1 MEIIFGILA
10 LYSFVL
16 IVKWLCEP
24 TENNDLRGFTFC
36 CDPPMNLR
44 HFEIRV
50 RVLTGRVLSNEDKE
64 LLKRIEKWNYATFLT
79 CLEYG
84 IDFEKCEKLTD
95 KIFELMTYTACS
107 AEDVLTIL
115 MKTQMIDLLIEN
127 NTSK

>member
-1 MEIIFGILA
+1 MGIIFGIMA
-10 LYSFVL
+10 LYSLALFVKL
-16 IVKWLCEP
+16 LCEP
-24 TENNDLRGFTFC
+24 TEKKDLRGLTFR

-64 LLKRIEKWNYATFLT
+64 LLKRIDKWNYHTFLT

-95 KIFELMTYTACS
+95 KIFDLMTYTACS
-107 AEDVLTIL
+107 AEDVITIL
-115 MKTQMIDLLIEN
+115 TRTRMIDLLIE
-127 NTSK
+127 TPEIK